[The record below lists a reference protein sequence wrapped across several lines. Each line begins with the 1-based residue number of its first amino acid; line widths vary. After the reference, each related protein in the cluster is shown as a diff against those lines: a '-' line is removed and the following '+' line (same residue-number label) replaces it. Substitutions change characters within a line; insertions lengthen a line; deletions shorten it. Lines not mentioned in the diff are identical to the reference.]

1 MSNAQLQRD
10 SGSLATHGLDEQ
22 LTRLLCWFAA
32 FPYAA
37 YTQISTPTSRA
48 RVMANGIAVIVSS
61 LVFALALLKNGSS
74 LVGNSPYLYLL
85 PLVVFAIERLLV
97 ALSYQLANNARLL
110 IAVRIAI
117 ILISASFAVFAG
129 LLSESESLIQRLHKA
144 EDTVT
149 MRSAEAQNLATRV
162 NSIDEQIARNENE
175 LMTRDAIETERLD
188 AIRLRDMEC
197 HGKGG
202 VDPNTGT
209 FVKGGGKCGVNAET
223 HRINA
228 EAAEA
233 RLAKLARLDND
244 NKGFVALRHNLK
256 NDLNALLESK
266 RSPPDSL
273 GSLGRAALNEADFGL
288 RFKIGVLILIV
299 LVIETSALVMSKI
312 QVSQTLQ
319 MAVQVSDEIDQIRLK
334 AWREAASAEVAKQR
348 ASQRIK
354 AADGLAPLEVTLTAA
369 PKKSDVVRDRQHAED
384 KTEELV

>member
-48 RVMANGIAVIVSS
+48 RVMANGIAVIVSP

-97 ALSYQLANNARLL
+97 ALSYQLANNSRLL
-110 IAVRIAI
+110 IAVRIVI

-144 EDTVT
+144 EDAVT
-149 MRSAEAQNLATRV
+149 MQSAEAQNLATRV

-244 NKGFVALRHNLK
+244 NKGLVALRHKLK

-273 GSLGRAALNEADFGL
+273 GSLGRALNEADFGL
-288 RFKIGVLILIV
+288 WFKIGVLILIV
-299 LVIETSALVMSKI
+299 LAIETSALIMSKI

-348 ASQRIK
+348 ARQRIK
-354 AADGLAPLEVTLTAA
+354 AADGLAPLDVTLTAA
-369 PKKSDVVRDRQHAED
+369 PKKSDVFRERHHAED
-384 KTEELV
+384 MTEEIV

>member
-1 MSNAQLQRD
+1 MSNAQLKRD
-10 SGSLATHGLDEQ
+10 SNSLATHGLDEQ

-48 RVMANGIAVIVSS
+48 RVMANGIAVIVSP
-61 LVFALALLKNGSS
+61 LVFTLALLKNGSS

-97 ALSYQLANNARLL
+97 ALSYQLANKSRLL
-110 IAVRIAI
+110 IAVRIVI
-117 ILISASFAVFAG
+117 FLISASFAVFAG

-144 EDTVT
+144 EDAVT
-149 MRSAEAQNLATRV
+149 MSSAEARNLATRV
-162 NSIDEQIARNENE
+162 NAIDEQIPRNEHE
-175 LMTRDAIETERLD
+175 LMARDAIETERLD

-197 HGKGG
+197 HGRGG

-233 RLAKLARLDND
+233 RLAKLARLDNE
-244 NKGFVALRHNLK
+244 NKGLVAQRNKLK
-256 NDLNALLESK
+256 YDLNELLENN
-266 RSPPDSL
+266 RSPAGSL
-273 GSLGRAALNEADFGL
+273 GSLGRALNEADFGL
-288 RFKIGVLILIV
+288 WFKIGVLILIV
-299 LVIETSALVMSKI
+299 FAIETSALVMSKI

-354 AADGLAPLEVTLTAA
+354 AADGLAPLEVTLTAV
-369 PKKSDVVRDRQHAED
+369 PKKSDVVRDLQHAED